1 MIVRAL
7 LPADYD
13 RVIALWRRAGLETIR
28 TSGRDAPEAFARE
41 IESGSATVIGAED
54 SVGTLVGVVVA
65 THDGRKGWIN
75 RLAIDPERRREAL
88 GRALVA
94 EAEAALAEQGI
105 RVIAALV
112 EGDNDASLAFFQA
125 AGYALHPD
133 VRYLSKRAA
142 PDA

>member
-1 MIVRAL
+1 MRRLSA
-7 LPADYD
+7 ADYD

-28 TSGRDAPEAFARE
+28 PSGRDAPEAFARE
-41 IESGSATVIGAED
+41 IESGSATVLGVVAD
-54 SVGTLVGVVVA
+54 DGTLIGVVVA

-75 RLAIDPERRREAL
+75 RLATDPDRRREGLGLDLVKAAEQAL
-88 GRALVA
+88 H
-94 EAEAALAEQGI
+94 EQGI

-112 EGDNDASLAFFQA
+112 EGDNDTSLAFFQA